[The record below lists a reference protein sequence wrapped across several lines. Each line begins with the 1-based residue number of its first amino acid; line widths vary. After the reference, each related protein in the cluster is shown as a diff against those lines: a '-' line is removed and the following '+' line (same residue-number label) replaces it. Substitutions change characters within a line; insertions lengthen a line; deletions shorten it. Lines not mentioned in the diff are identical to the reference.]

1 MKLLCRVFRSANFSF
16 RQKKAIKFE
25 IWTLFTCLKEIYQFL
40 GGWFGKLLS
49 GLAQTFQDP
58 LVPQNE
64 TPVKVFWLS
73 IFTFQTK
80 ESNKIWNL
88 DPLRLLERNLP
99 ILGGLIWKAAF
110 SFGQHI
116 PQPFSVTKKKLL
128 WEALLQAASLSNK
141 KPNKIWNL
149 DPTGMLLRNRPILG
163 WLIWKA
169 AFNFGPNIPRPFSVT
184 KWNSC
189 EEFLAQPTYLSDKR
203 KQ

>member
-1 MKLLCRVFRSANFSF
+1 M
-16 RQKKAIKFE
+16 
-25 IWTLFTCLKEIYQFL
+25 
-40 GGWFGKLLS
+40 GWFGKQHS
-49 GLAQTFQDP
+49 VLANTFCNP
-58 LVPQNE
+58 SVSQNE
-64 TPVKVFWLS
+64 TPVQVFWLRQ
-73 IFTFQTK
+73 FTFDTK

-99 ILGGLIWKAAF
+99 ILGGADLESCFQFWPTHSATLRC
-110 SFGQHI
+110 H
-116 PQPFSVTKKKLL
+116 KKKLL

-149 DPTGMLLRNRPILG
+149 DPTGMLLRNWPILG

-169 AFNFGPNIPRPFSVT
+169 AFNFGPNIPQPFSVT

-189 EEFLAQPTYLSDKR
+189 EGFLAQPTYLSDKR